1 MEKEELITKEL
12 LQDIYNNI
20 DWNGVE
26 FYLFNDGDH
35 GYRQAGSRSPFE
47 NDVICTIPLGEGGY
61 FSNYKELEKNDI
73 LNDINDYILEAI
85 DHHEE
90 EQARQEALRKE
101 FYHD

>member
-20 DWNGVE
+20 DWNGME

-47 NDVICTIPLGEGGY
+47 NEIICTIQLGDDSY
-61 FSNYKELEKNDI
+61 FSNYEEYNKNDF
-73 LNDINDYILEAI
+73 LNYINDYILEAI
-85 DHHEE
+85 YRHEE